1 MTAMT
6 KRKSPWLVLPLF
18 ALLVTG
24 CDRKENT
31 PETPVE
37 TAIEPAWAVVNGSN
51 LTEAELDYAVDRFFG
66 GQFVDARAVQKI
78 RESLIASRALA
89 QNAESTL
96 DEDILSEI
104 EIAVQAY
111 REERLIAAYIENTTS
126 PEPVTAQMVEAY
138 YQSHLDEFG
147 AATIKRL
154 VVLEANV
161 GSAKRSQIEVS
172 QALAKLGQS
181 ENWESLVLPD
191 YVRTYQLNSAASMPV
206 KMKAVLQDVNVGGK
220 SAQIVD
226 GEKIYLFRV
235 VAEDQVPPK
244 PLSEVSAGIRQRLAA
259 TQLSKTV
266 KALSERVVSESDII
280 KNY

>member
-1 MTAMT
+1 MT

-31 PETPVE
+31 PEIPVE

-206 KMKAVLQDVNVGGK
+206 KMKAVLQDINVGGK

>member
-1 MTAMT
+1 MT
-6 KRKSPWLVLPLF
+6 KLKSPWLVLPLF

-206 KMKAVLQDVNVGGK
+206 KMKAVLQDINVGGK

>member
-1 MTAMT
+1 MT

>member
-1 MTAMT
+1 MT

-235 VAEDQVPPK
+235 VAKDQVPPK

>member
-1 MTAMT
+1 MT

-226 GEKIYLFRV
+226 GERIYLFRV